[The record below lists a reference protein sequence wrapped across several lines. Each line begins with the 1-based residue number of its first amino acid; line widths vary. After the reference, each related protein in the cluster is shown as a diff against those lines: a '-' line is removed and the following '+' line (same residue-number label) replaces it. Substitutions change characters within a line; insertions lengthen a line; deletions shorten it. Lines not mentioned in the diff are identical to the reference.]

1 MNLLLPILSH
11 AKVKPSQV
19 AISHTR
25 GILTYSELV
34 ERVQRVAGG
43 LRMSGG
49 FVAGDKVAILS
60 RNRVE
65 FVEVFLGAVCAG
77 GVPVVLDPKW
87 STGEVAEVI
96 RQCTP
101 QVLVCDRE
109 LTSIGEWEEGGCERL
124 TFSGDDELELP
135 GSYDAWLAAQEP
147 QSTMET
153 VNELLFI
160 GFTSGTTG
168 MPKGYT
174 RTHSSWLRS
183 FQATGEAFG
192 LNRMEDVMA
201 PGPLA
206 HSISLFALLQCLVS
220 GGTFHMQTQFVAADV
235 LKLCGGIPGMILYVV
250 PTMIDGLIQMAKDEP
265 YSIGALISSGGLW
278 SERSKER
285 CRESFA
291 RARLYEYY
299 GSSEASYISYAD
311 VTSEEQ
317 QPGCLGK
324 PFKGVEVSIRD
335 EDFCEVSPGAAGLL
349 YVRSPMTFAG
359 YYGLNEETEA
369 VFRDGWLRTGDYVCM
384 DGNGALYLAGRS
396 QNMIKTGGLKVFP
409 EEVEQVLRHI
419 SSIQEVMV
427 FGKSD
432 DHWGEQVTAII
443 QWREGSPW
451 ALEDIRSYCLKQLAS
466 YKIPKELITV
476 DSFCYTSSGKVARQ
490 QMIEAIEGGII
501 L

>member
-11 AKVKPSQV
+11 AQVKPDQA

-34 ERVQRVAGG
+34 ERVHRVAGG
-43 LRMSGG
+43 LRRFDS

-87 STGEVAEVI
+87 NKGEVTAVI
-96 RQCTP
+96 RQCEP
-101 QVLVCDRE
+101 RVLVSDEE
-109 LTSIGEWEEGGCERL
+109 LASIGEWVDGYCKRL
-124 TFSGDDELELP
+124 TFSRAGELP

-147 QSTMET
+147 ESAMEAA
-153 VNELLFI
+153 NELLFI

-183 FQATGEAFG
+183 FEATGQAFE
-192 LNRMEDVMA
+192 LDRMEQVMA

-206 HSISLFALLQCLVS
+206 HSISLFALMQCLVG
-220 GGTFHMQTQFVAADV
+220 GGTFHMQPQFAATDV
-235 LKLCGGIPGMILYVV
+235 LGLCASIPGMILYVV
-250 PTMIDGLIQMAKDEP
+250 PTMIDALLQVEDDNP
-265 YSIGALISSGGLW
+265 CTIGALISSGGLW

-291 RARLYEYY
+291 GARLYEYY

-349 YVRSPMTFAG
+349 YVRSPMMFAS
-359 YYGLNEETEA
+359 YYGLAEETNA
-369 VFRDGWLRTGDYVCM
+369 VFRDGWLRTGDYVYV
-384 DGNGALYLAGRS
+384 DGSGELYLAGRS

-409 EEVEQVLRHI
+409 EEVEQVLRRI
-419 SSIQEVMV
+419 PSIQEVMV
-427 FGKSD
+427 FGKPE

-443 QWREGSPW
+443 QWHDGPPW
-451 ALEDIRSYCLKQLAS
+451 TLEDIRSYCLKQLAS

-490 QMIEAIEGGII
+490 QMIEAMEGGIF